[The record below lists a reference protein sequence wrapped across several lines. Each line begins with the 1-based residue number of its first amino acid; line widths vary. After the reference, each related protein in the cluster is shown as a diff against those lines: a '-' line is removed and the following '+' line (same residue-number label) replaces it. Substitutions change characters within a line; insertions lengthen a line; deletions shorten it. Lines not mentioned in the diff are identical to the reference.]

1 MERWLF
7 LALSLSLFL
16 WQNSSTAA
24 VSLIPSRWK
33 LRGCSTLIR
42 PRDNRVLVFSL
53 SSFSFSSFCVFFR
66 PFSLVEGRRWGGAYR
81 REARLYQVPFFFE
94 NSFDFIF
101 FKLWCVCVCVHLHFY
116 GRFNVEY
123 PRSPQARTRLTE
135 KGNAAIACFVFFSL
149 PSLYRVFLLPNTLCE
164 IRKWQ
169 PFQRFRLILVDFI
182 GYFFSPRHQ
191 LATLFR
197 PRKKATK
204 QKKNQSGRR
213 CPLP

>member
-81 REARLYQVPFFFE
+81 REARLYQVPFSLKIRLISFFL
-94 NSFDFIF
+94 NFGV
-101 FKLWCVCVCVHLHFY
+101 CVCVCTSTFTAVSTSSTQGPHRLALD
-116 GRFNVEY
+116 
-123 PRSPQARTRLTE
+123 SPK
-135 KGNAAIACFVFFSL
+135 KGTPPSLVSFFF
-149 PSLYRVFLLPNTLCE
+149 LYRVCTEF
-164 IRKWQ
+164 
-169 PFQRFRLILVDFI
+169 
-182 GYFFSPRHQ
+182 FFSP
-191 LATLFR
+191 T
-197 PRKKATK
+197 PCVK
-204 QKKNQSGRR
+204 
-213 CPLP
+213 